1 MSSRLLEGNKDIDNL
16 IKTLDSIIVKLRISG
31 KLDKDIIEDLKD
43 FYDIEIDDYTKDYYL
58 RGKEV
63 SSDYEDYISDK
74 ILDLIVALRQIEK

>member
-1 MSSRLLEGNKDIDNL
+1 MSNKLLESNKDIDNL
-16 IKTLDSIIVKLRISG
+16 IRSLDDIIVKLRISK
-31 KLDKDIIEDLKD
+31 KLDKDIIDDLKD

>member
-1 MSSRLLEGNKDIDNL
+1 MSNKLLESNKDIDNL
-16 IKTLDSIIVKLRISG
+16 IRSLDDIIVKLRISK
-31 KLDKDIIEDLKD
+31 KLDKDIIDDLKD
-43 FYDIEIDDYTKDYYL
+43 FYDIEIDDYMKDYYL

>member
-43 FYDIEIDDYTKDYYL
+43 FYDIEIDDYIKDYYL
-58 RGKEV
+58 KGKEI
-63 SSDYEDYISDK
+63 SSDYENYISDK
-74 ILDLIVALRQIEK
+74 ILDLIITLKQIKK